1 MDRVVTD
8 AGGASGTLSSFPT
21 PKGMHDRMLDPQA
34 RDGLVGK
41 NVALLQ
47 QLRQLALIPLA
58 DAYEAILTGL
68 PGQLLSAAGDA
79 GADSLDLIDAVREV
93 RRRREAMLARFRAH
107 LANTWQM
114 LEAGRPV
121 SVEHKLADGDAEHLS
136 LVSNHELEV
145 RLAVRSLADDLA
157 ARWKPELMR
166 LSRYLGLL
174 SGGLR
179 LTEDTLPFGPHH
191 IGVAV
196 YESLSACT
204 LTPAARKLI
213 VKLCETE
220 LHTRTGSLYSQI
232 QTGLAALLQESAGP
246 RPRGGVRR
254 WIPSTA
260 LDPDAEQGQTE
271 DWIARF
277 FVQWENDPA
286 AAAKR
291 ARAALS
297 EHIGGEA
304 EPLPPALHA
313 LLQRARLAGETQP
326 EPSDGKRALSQRELL
341 SVLSLMQSMPNESL
355 APFPS
360 RAARLSQRLKWEIL
374 AGAGRLGIDPTGI
387 RLGNQG
393 EDTIDLVCMLLEVM
407 LAESHLQGRAREL
420 MLLLPA
426 PYIKVALVDRELFL
440 SDQHPARRLL
450 NLLAD
455 ASERC
460 IGEGDAERAL
470 LEEIEV
476 AIVSILRDFSEDV
489 QAFTPILKRF
499 GEYYGAYLRKV
510 QIAERRATE
519 LHRAQER
526 RDEARAFAETQLQA
540 RLAELAA
547 PPGLVGFLRG
557 YWVPYIAAIR
567 LRGEA
572 AGQDLAQG
580 LSALEQ
586 LVAAVRQDQLHGPDT
601 PWLADWMPW
610 LERMLA
616 QQGLDPVA
624 LGKALQSLQQSLYPV
639 APAAAGA
646 ERLAAGTAEA
656 FPSAAPVDELVAEA
670 LDAPVEADQIDLIT
684 ADFFRA
690 LPMGTWL
697 DFVDRNGRVRAG
709 KLNWVSPISARL
721 MFVDKL
727 GSRLCVA
734 SAEELAV
741 MAQLERLRLHRE
753 EDAFYSA
760 MAGAIEQLA
769 H

>member
-1 MDRVVTD
+1 MY
-8 AGGASGTLSSFPT
+8 
-21 PKGMHDRMLDPQA
+21 DRMLEPQA
-34 RDGLVGK
+34 HDGLVGK
-41 NVALLQ
+41 NVALLD
-47 QLRQLALIPLA
+47 QLRQLAFVPLA
-58 DAYEAILTGL
+58 DAYEAILSGL
-68 PGQLLSAAGDA
+68 PGQLLSAAGGA

-93 RRRREAMLARFRAH
+93 RRRREAMLARFRGH

-114 LEAGRPV
+114 LEAGRPI
-121 SVEHKLADGDAEHLS
+121 SVEHKLADGDADHLS

-145 RLAVRSLADDLA
+145 RLAVRSLADELA

-179 LTEDTLPFGPHH
+179 LTEDTLPFGPQH
-191 IGVAV
+191 IGVAI

-204 LTPAARKLI
+204 LTPTARKLI
-213 VKLCETE
+213 VKLCEAE
-220 LHTRTGSLYSQI
+220 LHTRTGALYSQI
-232 QTGLAALLQESAGP
+232 QTSLAGLLRESTGP

-254 WIPSTA
+254 WIPRAVLNSA
-260 LDPDAEQGQTE
+260 AEQGESE

-297 EHIGGEA
+297 EHVGGEV
-304 EPLPPALHA
+304 ESLPPALHA
-313 LLQRARLAGETQP
+313 LLQRARI
-326 EPSDGKRALSQRELL
+326 SDEASPGPGSGKRVLSQRELL

-360 RAARLSQRLKWEIL
+360 RATRLSQRLKWEVL
-374 AGAGRLGIDPTGI
+374 AGAGRLGVDSASI
-387 RLGNQG
+387 RLGTQD

-407 LAESHLQGRAREL
+407 LAESHLQGRPRQL
-420 MLLLPA
+420 MLQLPT

-460 IGEGDAERAL
+460 IGQGDAEHAL
-470 LEEIEV
+470 LGEIEIAV
-476 AIVSILRDFSEDV
+476 AAILRDFSEDV
-489 QAFTPILKRF
+489 QAFAPILKRF
-499 GEYYGAYLRKV
+499 GEYYAAYLRKV

-526 RDEARAFAETQLQA
+526 RDDARGYAEAQLQA
-540 RLAELAA
+540 RLADVRM
-547 PPGLVGFLRG
+547 PPGVVGFLRG
-557 YWVPYIAAIR
+557 YWVPYISALR

-572 AGQDLAQG
+572 AGKDLEQG
-580 LSALEQ
+580 LAALDQ
-586 LVAAVRQDQLHGPDT
+586 LSSAVRQDELHGPDT
-601 PWLADWMPW
+601 PWLATWMPW
-610 LERMLA
+610 LQRMLS
-616 QQGLDPVA
+616 QQGLDAAA
-624 LGKALQSLQQSLYPV
+624 LSSALQSLQQSLYPT
-639 APAAAGA
+639 APAAVGQDEAVTAAEPGA
-646 ERLAAGTAEA
+646 
-656 FPSAAPVDELVAEA
+656 AAPPVDGLVADA
-670 LDAPVEADQIDLIT
+670 LDAPVEAGEIDLVT
-684 ADFFRA
+684 AEFFRA

-697 DFVDRNGRVRAG
+697 DFVDRNGRIRAG
-709 KLNWVSPISARL
+709 KLNWISPISARL

-741 MAQLERLRLHRE
+741 MAHLDRLRLHRE
-753 EDAFYSA
+753 DDAFYSA